1 MMKLIERDNISELR
15 KFGLALAIM
24 FPLIFD
30 LLLPWLFDR
39 PRPLWPFIVAAIF
52 LLAALAWPKGLYPV
66 YRGWM
71 AVAAVLGRITNFIV
85 LGLVF
90 FLMIVPL
97 GIVLRRLGKLQYREG
112 FDPALDTYRV
122 GQRRRPDFDDLKH
135 PF

>member
-1 MMKLIERDNISELR
+1 MIKLIERDNIGELR
-15 KFGLALAIM
+15 KFGVALAVM

-30 LLLPWLFDR
+30 LVLPWLFDR
-39 PRPLWPFIVAAIF
+39 PRPLWPLIVAAV
-52 LLAALAWPKGLYPV
+52 LLLGAIAWPRGLYPV

-71 AVAAVLGRITNFIV
+71 AIAAVLGRITNFIV

-90 FLMIVPL
+90 FLMMAPL
-97 GIVLRRLGKLQYREG
+97 GMALRRLGKLQYREG

-122 GQRRRPDFDDLKH
+122 GERRRPQVEDLKH